1 MENGMKVQDVMTR
14 DVTMAAP
21 QTTLKQAACMM
32 RDMDIGAL
40 PVGEQDRLVGMI
52 TDRDIAVRAVAAGKG
67 PNTAGSEV
75 MTPGIKYCYCD
86 QELDEVTD
94 NMADIQLRRLAV
106 LDRDKRLVGILALGD
121 IAISSDN
128 DCAVDALAGIS
139 RPLADGGGVQP
150 AA

>member
-1 MENGMKVQDVMTR
+1 MKVQDVMTQ

-21 QTTLKQAACMM
+21 QTTLQQAACMM

-40 PVGEQDRLVGMI
+40 PVGENDRLVGMI
-52 TDRDIAVRAVAAGKG
+52 TDRDIAVRAVAAGKS
-67 PNTAGSEV
+67 PHSAV
-75 MTPGIKYCYCD
+75 ADIMTRDIKYCYCD
-86 QELDEVTD
+86 QDLDEVTD

-128 DCAVDALAGIS
+128 DCATEALAGIS
-139 RPLADGGGVQP
+139 RPTADGGGMQP
-150 AA
+150 TA

>member
-1 MENGMKVQDVMTR
+1 MQVRELMSR
-14 DVTMAAP
+14 DVATIDPGTTLRDAARRMAA
-21 QTTLKQAACMM
+21 L
-32 RDMDIGAL
+32 DIGAL
-40 PVGEQDRLVGMI
+40 PVSENERLVGMI

-67 PNTAGSEV
+67 PNTAVSEV
-75 MTPGIKYCYCD
+75 MTPDIKYCYCD

-139 RPLADGGGVQP
+139 RPAMDGGTQP